1 MPVGERHHNFKEAV
15 PMLKTTV
22 APLTMWGLL
31 PLRLVV
37 GLVFLVHGAQ
47 KLFQFGLGGTAGF
60 LGSLGVP
67 APTLAAVVVTAVE
80 LLGGLAL
87 IFGAFTRVV
96 ALVLAVHMLVAIVL
110 VHIKAGFFLPNGYE
124 FALTLLGA
132 NLTLFLTGAGAASVD
147 AALEPHPGAGARG

>member
-1 MPVGERHHNFKEAV
+1 
-15 PMLKTTV
+15 
-22 APLTMWGLL
+22 
-31 PLRLVV
+31 
-37 GLVFLVHGAQ
+37 VFLVHGAQ

-67 APTLAAVVVTAVE
+67 APTLAAVVVIAVE
-80 LLGGLAL
+80 LLGGLAMIL
-87 IFGAFTRVV
+87 GAFTRVV

-110 VHIKAGFFLPNGYE
+110 VHITAGFFLPKGYE

-147 AALEPHPGAGARG
+147 AALGPHPGARARG

>member
-1 MPVGERHHNFKEAV
+1 
-15 PMLKTTV
+15 MLKTTV
-22 APLTMWGLL
+22 APLTTWGLL

-67 APTLAAVVVTAVE
+67 APTLAAVVVIAVE

-87 IFGAFTRVV
+87 ISGAFTRVV

-110 VHIKAGFFLPNGYE
+110 VHLTAGFFLPKGYE

-147 AALEPHPGAGARG
+147 AALGPHPGARARG